1 MFSRWAQLLV
11 VTLLATCAVIAQQ
24 DGSSVGTQQVSG
36 AARISR
42 GSSGTL
48 SFEQAIQLALENNLS
63 TLLARER
70 RNEARGEKQQA
81 LSALLP
87 QASGAAYQANTTEN
101 LVALGFQ
108 PGLFPG
114 LSTTLIGPFRNFDA
128 RVRLSQTVFDLSA
141 IQNYRAGRASVR
153 VAELR
158 EALAREQVVS
168 ATGLIYIEA
177 LRAERSVAAAQAN
190 VELAQAL
197 LKLAQDQRNAG
208 IATGVD
214 VTRAQTR
221 LAEQQVSLARAQTAS
236 EQARLNL
243 QRVVGVPLGSSL
255 SLTDQL
261 RFEEAPLPPVET
273 AVAQAQQDRREI
285 QVLEERKK
293 VSELELKATRGEYL
307 PSVQVVGDYGSS
319 GITPALVDI
328 PTRSIAVQLNVP
340 IFNGGLTR
348 GKVTAATSRLRQS
361 ELELSNIRNDVEE
374 DVRVA
379 ITTLSTAAAQVRAAN
394 EGVRLAQRE
403 LEMAR
408 DRFRAGVGDNLE
420 VVSAQTALAQATQEQ
435 VSALAQHN
443 AARLNLA
450 AAVGRAEAFRW

>member
-11 VTLLATCAVIAQQ
+11 ITLLATCAVIAQQ

-87 QASGAAYQANTTEN
+87 QASGAAFQANTTEN

-128 RVRLSQTVFDLSA
+128 RVRLSQTLFDFSA
-141 IQNYRAGRASVR
+141 IQNYRAGRAGVR

-236 EQARLNL
+236 EQGRLNL

-261 RFEEAPLPPVET
+261 RFEEAPLPTVET

-348 GKVTAATSRLRQS
+348 GKVTSATSRLRQS